1 MRLVT
6 GDDGKNGYLSHT
18 RARSGAWRMILGT
31 SVASSKGTGMMATL
45 LMGLAARFHCRAVP
59 PTPRLGHITLSGRSC
74 SCWIVLWQSRNST
87 AHGSHVRSDLRDS
100 HIHRRPPRRRTLT
113 KKGHSYEPQISS
125 VSLAI
130 PTI

>member
-45 LMGLAARFHCRAVP
+45 LMGLAARFHCRADPSDAALAPYHVEWSKLFVLDRVA
-59 PTPRLGHITLSGRSC
+59 TVEELDGARIARAIDVCAAARLIAWYR
-74 SCWIVLWQSRNST
+74 
-87 AHGSHVRSDLRDS
+87 ARDYFL
-100 HIHRRPPRRRTLT
+100 PC
-113 KKGHSYEPQISS
+113 SS
-125 VSLAI
+125 V
-130 PTI
+130 